1 MPIDPVT
8 AYNQYFGPNPPRAL
22 YNKGVSQW
30 YGTETGT
37 RKAKITTAG
46 GSQIKG
52 TAVAGSTK
60 MELRLNWLHHRS
72 AQEQFELDTAMW
84 YGAYCN
90 QGDHNKEFMILRIFL
105 VLHYGGLF
113 FQRDHAWSPWSGS
126 GIPLASAL
134 SHGGRVLVQLPPGQ
148 PARDFWNWLW
158 GPLNSEQNHR
168 SAATHGATYNKRP
181 EVVRTKLKFYKED
194 KLGSLSP
201 RAQNVFTGYQY
212 GLNIGL
218 GGVGNLN
225 PFSGLA
231 ITAAGEH
238 GHLYLYFRP
247 EKDHNSLCM
256 IACEDSAPM
265 DRYNGTLRG
274 LFRGDFA
281 TGQTGH
287 AHKFGGSGA
296 FSGTGGK
303 KWEQRGWTTT
313 GPDDKVNGMFID
325 LSQPA
330 DMRWVIA
337 QPFNAD
343 FLGDD
348 GDPTLITNV
357 SIPTYQQWL
366 NMSSVTLSSR
376 DTAIKGIDLLM
387 QQAER
392 APSADVF
399 RRIKEACELYI
410 RNPSANKD
418 RVPAANCLLQQ
429 LKFAGY

>member
-1 MPIDPVT
+1 MPIDP
-8 AYNQYFGPNPPRAL
+8 ANAFNLYFGPNAPRAMIYTPTVQAKPL
-22 YNKGVSQW
+22 EVGARKVAV
-30 YGTETGT
+30 TT
-37 RKAKITTAG
+37 REG
-46 GSQIKG
+46 REIKG
-52 TAVAGSTK
+52 TAVTGSAN
-60 MELRLNWLHHRS
+60 MEHRLLWLHHRS
-72 AQEQFELDTAMW
+72 AQQQFELDTAMW
-84 YGAYCN
+84 YGAYQFCRN
-90 QGDHNKEFMILRIFL
+90 NDKKYLIARIFM
-105 VLHYGGLF
+105 VLQWGGLF
-113 FQRDHAWSPWSGS
+113 FQRDQAWSTWNGS

-134 SHGGRVLVQLPPGQ
+134 SHGGRVIVQLPPGQ

-158 GPLNSEQNHR
+158 GNLNPEQNHR
-168 SAATHGATYNKRP
+168 SAATHGATYNKRA
-181 EVVRTKLKFYKED
+181 EIVRTKLKFYKED

-201 RAQNVFTGYQY
+201 RAQNAFTGYQY
-212 GLNIGL
+212 GVNIGL
-218 GGVGNLN
+218 GGDGNRN
-225 PFSGLA
+225 PFSGLV
-231 ITAAGEH
+231 IDDQGEH

-247 EKDHNSLCM
+247 ENDYNSLCM

-265 DRYNGTLRG
+265 DRYHGTLRG

-303 KWEQRGWTTT
+303 KWEQKGWTNN
-313 GPDDKVNGMFID
+313 GPDDKINGMFID
-325 LSQPA
+325 LSSA
-330 DMRWVIA
+330 GSWNWVA
-337 QPFNAD
+337 GQPFNVD
-343 FLGDD
+343 CMGDD
-348 GDPTLITNV
+348 GDAIMAWRV
-357 SIPTYQQWL
+357 SIPTYKQWL
-366 NMSSVTLSSR
+366 NMSSVTMSMR

-392 APSADVF
+392 DPSADVF